1 MIPQVTRGA
10 RKTYDASERIF
21 HTKNILLPE
30 FSLLFFIFQYE
41 NPSLPVLPYL
51 PRSHNSNPPC
61 LSASHHL
68 RSNHRHRPDRPAQH
82 HHRPRQLRS
91 TAYFCPH
98 RSRSSLWTALAAA
111 RTHFHHPS
119 TIDLSGQA
127 QFTQ

>member
-61 LSASHHL
+61 LSATHHL
-68 RSNHRHRPDRPAQH
+68 RSNHPHRPDRPAQH

-91 TAYFCPH
+91 TPHFSPH
-98 RSRSSLWTALAAA
+98 RSPTSPSTGLRPAPRPL
-111 RTHFHHPS
+111 HHPP
-119 TIDLSGQA
+119 
-127 QFTQ
+127 